1 MSLERIAKKLNREQG
16 QYKLVSLVHHYP
28 GIKGG
33 VRWAVATNLSLE
45 ELEKV
50 AEGELNIFKPFIL
63 ITPEQGKAFAEFERL
78 DKRLEMEELRHHSAF
93 AFDEEVEGYVGAQF
107 MHEICSGLDQEDA
120 LDAHIVRTALKQL
133 SDKQQR
139 RFRLFFY
146 YGYSENE
153 IARIEGVSQPA
164 VHDSIQAGLK
174 RLKYMLNW

>member
-1 MSLERIAKKLNREQG
+1 MSLDRIAKELNREQE

-33 VRWAVATNLSLE
+33 VKWAVATNLSLE

-63 ITPEQGKAFAEFERL
+63 ITPEQGKV
-78 DKRLEMEELRHHSAF
+78 
-93 AFDEEVEGYVGAQF
+93 FDE
-107 MHEICSGLDQEDA
+107 LDQEDA

>member
-1 MSLERIAKKLNREQG
+1 MSLERIAKSLNRDQG

-33 VRWAVATNLSLE
+33 VKWAVSTNLSLE

>member
-1 MSLERIAKKLNREQG
+1 
-16 QYKLVSLVHHYP
+16 
-28 GIKGG
+28 
-33 VRWAVATNLSLE
+33 
-45 ELEKV
+45 
-50 AEGELNIFKPFIL
+50 
-63 ITPEQGKAFAEFERL
+63 
-78 DKRLEMEELRHHSAF
+78 MEELRHHSAF